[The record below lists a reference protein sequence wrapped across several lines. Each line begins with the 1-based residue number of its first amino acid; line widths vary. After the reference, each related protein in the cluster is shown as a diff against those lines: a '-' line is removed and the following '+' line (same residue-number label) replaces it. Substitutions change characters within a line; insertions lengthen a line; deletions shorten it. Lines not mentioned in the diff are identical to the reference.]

1 MKRFQRKYLS
11 AVKLRK
17 KGYSLDEIGKRLGI
31 AKSTTSLWL
40 RDVELPPP
48 AIERLANRGNL
59 GRARAQKTRELRRR
73 IFDQILENRAEKLIK
88 SAPLARN
95 HRKIICALLFW
106 CEGSKN
112 TKSGV
117 HFVNSDP
124 SLIKT
129 FLALFRSSFKI
140 DEKRLRICLHL
151 HEYHS
156 TKKQISFWSKITD
169 ITIRQFIKPYK
180 KPHTGKRIRK
190 NYPGCV
196 NVAYHD
202 SALARELTSIAK
214 QTLNNIGA

>member
-1 MKRFQRKYLS
+1 MKRLKEKYFN

-17 KGYSLDEIGKRLGI
+17 RGYFLDEIGKKLSI

-40 RDVELPPP
+40 RDIELPPF

-59 GRARAQKTRELRRR
+59 GRAKAQKTRELRRKVFEQVLR
-73 IFDQILENRAEKLIK
+73 DRSEKLIK
-88 SAPLARN
+88 NTSLTKN
-95 HRKIICALLFW
+95 HYKIICALLFW

-124 SLIKT
+124 SLVKT
-129 FLALFRSSFKI
+129 FLTLFRSSFKI

-156 TKKQISFWSKITD
+156 TEKQISFWSNITD
-169 ITIRQFIKPYK
+169 IPMRQFIKPYK
-180 KPHTGKRIRK
+180 KPHTEK
-190 NYPGCV
+190 
-196 NVAYHD
+196 
-202 SALARELTSIAK
+202 E
-214 QTLNNIGA
+214 